1 MRKKI
6 TLVVIIVLSLILIKL
21 TIKVLLNDS
30 FIEQYNNGEYSSGS
44 LDINEIMNL
53 YEPYIVKY
61 NYGNYYYK
69 SKEYENAYNKYLE
82 ALDYSIP
89 DDRICKVKINTS
101 LSLVMQVEK
110 MTNRDEQNKILN
122 KAKSYLDEDCGSM
135 APLEDYET
143 AEELKKIIDE
153 LLKSEGKKDND
164 KKDDDKKDNQ
174 EKDDLDDKI
183 DDIEKGNEEA
193 RKKRDEKLR
202 DDQNIDKPS
211 GYCMTNCW

>member
-6 TLVVIIVLSLILIKL
+6 TLVIIIVLSLILIKL
-21 TIKVLLNDS
+21 TVKVLLNDS
-30 FIEQYNNGEYSSGS
+30 FIEQYNDGEYSSGS
-44 LDINEIMNL
+44 LDINEILNI

-69 SKEYENAYNKYLE
+69 NKEYENAYNKYLE
-82 ALDYSIP
+82 ALKYEIP

-101 LSLVMQVEK
+101 LSLVMQVENK
-110 MTNRDEQNKILN
+110 TNRDEQNELLN
-122 KAKSYLDEDCGSM
+122 KAKSYLDEDCGM
-135 APLEDYET
+135 YAPQEDYET

-153 LLKSEGKKDND
+153 LLNSDGKKDND
-164 KKDDDKKDNQ
+164 DKKDKDKDKN

-183 DDIEKGNEEA
+183 NDIEKSNEEA
-193 RKKRDEKLR
+193 RKKREEKQR
-202 DDQNIDKPS
+202 DNQNIDNPS

>member
-6 TLVVIIVLSLILIKL
+6 TIIIIIVLSLILIKL
-21 TIKVLLNDS
+21 TTKVILNDS
-30 FIEQYNNGEYSSGS
+30 FIDSYNNGEYSSGS
-44 LDINEIMNL
+44 LDINEIMNI

-82 ALDYSIP
+82 ALEHSIP

-101 LSLVMQVEK
+101 LSLVMQVESK
-110 MTNRDEQNKILN
+110 TNRDEQNDLLN
-122 KAKSYLDEDCGSM
+122 KAKSYLDEDCGYT
-135 APLEDYET
+135 APQDDQET

-153 LLKSEGKKDND
+153 LLKSDGKKDNND
-164 KKDDDKKDNQ
+164 KNDKDKNNQ

-193 RKKRDEKLR
+193 TKKRNEKLR
-202 DDQNIDKPS
+202 DNQNVDNPS